1 MIEDIRKKQEEYKRN
16 NAVFGGAKDA
26 GKRGEIQ

>member
-16 NAVFGGAKDA
+16 NAAVGGAKDA
-26 GKRGEIQ
+26 VKRGEIQ